1 MNLENIWFEIKN
13 MYDSVRVGT
22 SNEVESYIY
31 KGIKIKKV
39 LSKITILNTKKRG
52 DHYQEITAEQ
62 YEAFMSYGAKYG
74 AYQVMTDNYQDSL
87 DKIQTKIQNEINIRN
102 NMKHFIAL
110 KEMRTTLIQKYVD
123 ANKIKQELLT

>member
-1 MNLENIWFEIKN
+1 MEFHCICFLIF
-13 MYDSVRVGT
+13 YQHFQ
-22 SNEVESYIY
+22 
-31 KGIKIKKV
+31 
-39 LSKITILNTKKRG
+39 ITILNTKKRG
-52 DHYQEITAEQ
+52 DHYEEITAEQ

-123 ANKIKQELLT
+123 ANKDGTVTYDEFVTWLASVEGAHI